1 MSSDATR
8 VISPLAL
15 SWGSGTEVI
24 TAWESSMAQ
33 LGDFD
38 AVLVAP
44 ATRNTIAKHLHGIMD
59 SPILMA
65 LSASRGNST
74 PILFV
79 PSMHKDLF
87 DDPVTDELLS
97 SIRKSGGFVLCD
109 SESEGKRKQ
118 PDAVS
123 IVAELCH
130 ICNSSLPRRKRVAIT
145 LGANRAPIDSVR
157 AIQNASSGRTGW
169 AIAEYLHRMGHEVT
183 CIAGK
188 TSVRSTFT
196 MPDVRVDGTPG
207 GMLVLAKELAS
218 SRPEPDVWIHAAA
231 VLDYFQ
237 EPIDGKK
244 PSGEGDWTI
253 TLSQGPKH
261 ISELSKLTEGAFRIG
276 FKLEV
281 DSSEDDL
288 IKRSMEQISR
298 YGVDAV
304 IANNLNDLK
313 DRKSPR
319 CRIVMPDGNFSV
331 IQDQVSMCEAI
342 ESLVS
347 LHDPR

>member
-1 MSSDATR
+1 
-8 VISPLAL
+8 
-15 SWGSGTEVI
+15 
-24 TAWESSMAQ
+24 
-33 LGDFD
+33 
-38 AVLVAP
+38 
-44 ATRNTIAKHLHGIMD
+44 
-59 SPILMA
+59 
-65 LSASRGNST
+65 
-74 PILFV
+74 
-79 PSMHKDLF
+79 
-87 DDPVTDELLS
+87 
-97 SIRKSGGFVLCD
+97 
-109 SESEGKRKQ
+109 
-118 PDAVS
+118 
-123 IVAELCH
+123 
-130 ICNSSLPRRKRVAIT
+130 
-145 LGANRAPIDSVR
+145 
-157 AIQNASSGRTGW
+157 
-169 AIAEYLHRMGHEVT
+169 MGHEVT